1 MPSYGKKRSMFRK
14 GKRIVKRRRPVRKPN
29 KIGAVASSAFN
40 IAKAAWSG
48 IKFIKGLVNVEKH
61 KLDTAFST
69 TFATTA
75 GVSLIN
81 AIATGDGEGA
91 RTGNS
96 ILMKYAYLYF
106 NMARN
111 ASSTASTDFV
121 RVVCVVDKEQVG
133 DTTPGYDAV
142 FESQAPLAMINKLNV
157 GRFSI
162 LYDKTFNITA
172 NNPAITIKEMIPL
185 NMHARYNGTASTD
198 IEKNGV
204 YIMFIGTNGTNVPTF
219 QGNVRLAY
227 YDN

>member
-1 MPSYGKKRSMFRK
+1 MPYAKKRSMFRK
-14 GKRIVKRRRPVRKPN
+14 GRRVIRRRRPIRKPRSTSN
-29 KIGAVASSAFN
+29 VADTAFN
-40 IAKAAWSG
+40 IAKYAVKG
-48 IKFIKGLVNVEKH
+48 FKFIKGLINVEKH

-75 GVSLIN
+75 GVSQIN
-81 AIATGDGEGA
+81 AVAVGDGEGQ

-133 DTTPGYDAV
+133 DTAPGYDAV
-142 FESQAPLAMINKLNV
+142 YESQAPLAMINKLNV

-162 LYDKTFNITA
+162 LYDKTFNLTA
-172 NNPAITIKEMIPL
+172 NTPAITIKEMVPL
-185 NMHARYNGTASTD
+185 NIHARFNGSASTD